1 MKHPIPLKYRRGY
14 VGCKPQERD
23 GRDIVLGD
31 IPYTPDPNAP
41 SFEEGFDNEVK
52 YGKLKR
58 EHQGSSLSCVSQA
71 WSKYAEMLNLIETH
85 DKIDLSARF
94 IYSQIFLPGGAA
106 YIRDGAK
113 IVVNQGVGLE
123 KDVPSY
129 MVNGAYPTEEFME
142 RKDGVEEA
150 REKAKTYQAK
160 KFVWLDAD
168 RVNEDMRQII
178 WQHGGFPSGYRSHC
192 MYCSAYGMK
201 NGKKFIKFINSYG
214 ENSDIYIYEDD
225 PNELYDITFLVD
237 LPNPPNKINMK
248 KIVGDK
254 RDNRQYLVGDD
265 NVLHWIFGQPNKD
278 SAMLEQAHAAGII
291 DKNIIEWRDTLDGL
305 TIGDAWSPLK

>member
-1 MKHPIPLKYRRGY
+1 MTKNPIPLKYRKGY
-14 VGCKPQERD
+14 NGCKKNPKD

-31 IPYTPDPNAP
+31 ISYTPDPNAP
-41 SFEEGFDNEVK
+41 SFEEGFDNEAK

-58 EHQGSSLSCVSQA
+58 EHQDGSLSCTAQGA
-71 WSKYAEMLNLIETH
+71 SKYAEMLNLIETH

-94 IYSQIFLPGGAA
+94 IYSQIYLPQGGS
-106 YIRDGAK
+106 YIREAMK
-113 IVVNQGVGLE
+113 IIVNQGIALE

-129 MVNGAYPTEEFME
+129 MPEPPTEEFMR

-150 REKAKTYQAK
+150 KENAKTYQAK

-168 RVNEDMRQII
+168 KVNEDMRQII
-178 WQHGGFPSGYRSHC
+178 WQYGGFVSGYRSHC

-201 NGKKFIKFINSYG
+201 NGKKFIKFVNSYG
-214 ENSDIYIYEDD
+214 EGSDIYIYEDE
-225 PNELYDITFLVD
+225 PNELYDITFLIY
-237 LPNPPNKINMK
+237 LPNPPNKINML
-248 KIVGDK
+248 KIIGDK

-278 SAMLEQAHAAGII
+278 SAMLEQAHNAGII
-291 DKNIIEWRDTLDGL
+291 DKNIIEWRDNLDGL